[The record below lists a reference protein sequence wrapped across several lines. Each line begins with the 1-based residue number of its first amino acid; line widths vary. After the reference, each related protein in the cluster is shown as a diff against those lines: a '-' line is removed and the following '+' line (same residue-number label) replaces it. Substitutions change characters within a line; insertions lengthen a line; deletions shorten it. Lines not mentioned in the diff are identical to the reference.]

1 MHFNTAA
8 AFIVLTYS
16 YITIFLFFMDLISTS
31 MQVLGVLNGNTDI
44 LGAEAFVK
52 EVGPK
57 AFNPLPPPP
66 PENKSNNKQTKK

>member
-1 MHFNTAA
+1 
-8 AFIVLTYS
+8 
-16 YITIFLFFMDLISTS
+16 

-57 AFNPLPPPP
+57 AFNPLPPPTR
-66 PENKSNNKQTKK
+66 K